1 MNNIIPIS
9 LLTKKMQFFRGKKL
23 DDDCPICLLPMYSKK
38 VKKLVCNHVLHT
50 NCYQSLISSNCNKK
64 CPVCRCDLSAPAAP
78 ISHGKTCAI
87 CKTPIDNQEVKIH
100 ECSCRTHYTC
110 IRKMRKHNEEKYC
123 NCGRIINPHNIDLLD
138 YTNLSEVFS
147 LVIGEM
153 PPCKEKT
160 TGLFKTWGDKGGTVV
175 PRSPTCKN
183 LGSPNRYGFCE
194 DHSQDQVP
202 DAIFALALQFMVR
215 YSRKENKKE
224 RRSLFYRV
232 MIILESYKFTS
243 HHTIEDAVEKLKY
256 HI

>member
-1 MNNIIPIS
+1 
-9 LLTKKMQFFRGKKL
+9 MQFFRGKKL
-23 DDDCPICLLPMYSKK
+23 DDDCPICLQPMYSKK

-50 NCYQSLISSNCNKK
+50 NCYESLISSNCNKT
-64 CPVCRCDLSAPAAP
+64 CPVCRCDLSAPVAP
-78 ISHGKTCAI
+78 VSHGKTCAI

-123 NCGRIINPHNIDLLD
+123 NCGRKIDTRAIDLLD

-147 LVIGEM
+147 LVVGEM
-153 PPCKEKT
+153 PPCK
-160 TGLFKTWGDKGGTVV
+160 DKK
-175 PRSPTCKN
+175 CKK
-183 LGSPNRYGFCE
+183 LGAANRYGFCE
-194 DHSQDQVP
+194 DHSRDQVP

-215 YSRKENKKE
+215 YSRNENKKE

-232 MIILESYKFTS
+232 MIILESYKLTS

-256 HI
+256 HL

>member
-9 LLTKKMQFFRGKKL
+9 LLTKKMQFFSGKKL

-50 NCYQSLISSNCNKK
+50 NCYESLISSNCNKT

-78 ISHGKTCAI
+78 LSASTSHKSCAI

-100 ECSCRTHYTC
+100 ECRCRAHYTC
-110 IRKMRKHNEEKYC
+110 IRKMRKHSEEKYC
-123 NCGRIINPHNIDLLD
+123 NCGRKIDTRAIDLLD

-153 PPCKEKT
+153 PPCKEK
-160 TGLFKTWGDKGGTVV
+160 K
-175 PRSPTCKN
+175 CKKM
-183 LGSPNRYGFCE
+183 GASNRYGFCE
-194 DHSQDQVP
+194 DHSRDQVS
-202 DAIFALALQFMVR
+202 DAIFTLALQFMVR
-215 YSRKENKKE
+215 YSRNENKKE

-232 MIILESYKFTS
+232 MIILESYKLTS

-256 HI
+256 HL

>member
-1 MNNIIPIS
+1 
-9 LLTKKMQFFRGKKL
+9 MQFFRGKKL
-23 DDDCPICLLPMYSKK
+23 DDDCPICLQPMYSKK

-50 NCYQSLISSNCNKK
+50 NCYESLISSNCNKT

-78 ISHGKTCAI
+78 LSASTSHKSCAI

-123 NCGRIINPHNIDLLD
+123 NCGRKIDTRAIDLLD
-138 YTNLSEVFS
+138 YTNHSEIFS

-153 PPCKEKT
+153 PPCKQK
-160 TGLFKTWGDKGGTVV
+160 
-175 PRSPTCKN
+175 SCKKM
-183 LGSPNRYGFCE
+183 GSANRYGFCE
-194 DHSQDQVP
+194 DHSRDQVP

-215 YSRKENKKE
+215 YSRNENKKE

-232 MIILESYKFTS
+232 MIILESYKLTS

-256 HI
+256 HL

>member
-1 MNNIIPIS
+1 
-9 LLTKKMQFFRGKKL
+9 MQFIRGKKL

-50 NCYQSLISSNCNKK
+50 NCYQSLISSNCNKT

-153 PPCKEKT
+153 PPCKQKT
-160 TGLFKTWGDKGGTVV
+160 TGLFKTWGDKGGTTV
-175 PRSPTCKN
+175 PPTCKKM
-183 LGSPNRYGFCE
+183 GSPNRYGFCE
-194 DHSQDQVP
+194 DHSRDQVP

-232 MIILESYKFTS
+232 MIILESYKLTS
-243 HHTIEDAVEKLKY
+243 HHTIEDAIEKLKY

>member
-50 NCYQSLISSNCNKK
+50 NCYQSLISSNCNKT

>member
-1 MNNIIPIS
+1 
-9 LLTKKMQFFRGKKL
+9 MQFFRGKKL
-23 DDDCPICLLPMYSKK
+23 DDDCPICLQPMYSKK
-38 VKKLVCNHVLHT
+38 VKKLVCKHVLHI
-50 NCYQSLISSNCNKK
+50 NCYDSLISSNCNKT
-64 CPVCRCDLSAPAAP
+64 CPVCRCDMSAPAAP
-78 ISHGKTCAI
+78 VSHGKTCAI
-87 CKTPIDNQEVKIH
+87 CKTPIDNQEVRIN
-100 ECSCRTHYTC
+100 ECSCRTHYRC

-123 NCGRIINPHNIDLLD
+123 NCSRIINPQNIDLLD

-147 LVIGEM
+147 FVVGEM
-153 PPCKEKT
+153 P
-160 TGLFKTWGDKGGTVV
+160 
-175 PRSPTCKN
+175 TCKQKICKKM
-183 LGSPNRYGFCE
+183 GSPNHYGFCE
-194 DHSQDQVP
+194 DHSRDRVP

>member
-1 MNNIIPIS
+1 
-9 LLTKKMQFFRGKKL
+9 MQFFRGKKL
-23 DDDCPICLLPMYSKK
+23 DDDCPICLQPMYSKK

-50 NCYQSLISSNCNKK
+50 NCYESLISSNCNKT
-64 CPVCRCDLSAPAAP
+64 CPVCRCDLSAPVAP

-123 NCGRIINPHNIDLLD
+123 NCGRKIDTRAIDLLD

-147 LVIGEM
+147 LVVGEM
-153 PPCKEKT
+153 PPCK
-160 TGLFKTWGDKGGTVV
+160 DKK
-175 PRSPTCKN
+175 CKK
-183 LGSPNRYGFCE
+183 LGAANRYGFCE
-194 DHSQDQVP
+194 DHSRDQVP

-215 YSRKENKKE
+215 YSRNENKKE

-232 MIILESYKFTS
+232 MIILESYKLTS

-256 HI
+256 HL

>member
-1 MNNIIPIS
+1 
-9 LLTKKMQFFRGKKL
+9 MQFIRGKKL

-50 NCYQSLISSNCNKK
+50 NCYQSLISSNCNKT

-153 PPCKEKT
+153 PPCKQKT

-175 PRSPTCKN
+175 PPTCKN

-194 DHSQDQVP
+194 DHSRDQVP